1 MSAEIQG
8 CSRGIR
14 SLAVGFVVLSIF
26 GCGPGVEAPG
36 MSGGASEGG
45 TESGSGS
52 DSEQGSTGA
61 DVPFSCTLDQELVP
75 GYCFERYDIELPG
88 PLVMERAVGADI
100 DGDGA
105 DSLVL
110 ELELDG
116 ASVLTIWDFD
126 DETGAILDQEV
137 SLYDPPPLEAG
148 KYDSEFEGTRLLAGA
163 YLFDGEPSSE
173 KDPSGVESIYRTEVW
188 QIALCDPGPLTG
200 EVSCEHKIAN
210 TEFPDPVVMGHTI
223 SCCGGDDL
231 ATTAS
236 LSGGGLEMY
245 AASVAGIGHVHAT
258 PPCETPIALAY
269 GDVDGNGRG
278 DVVYRSSAQCLA
290 EDDPGRRDVGV
301 YLLGPGSLEPGP
313 FVAPD
318 IDVELLLA
326 IDVDLDG
333 TDEVLAAQAS
343 GPSAQYRVLSWAG
356 GDAPSSTE
364 ATGPQRVER
373 LERGDL
379 RGDGSTE
386 VLYVET
392 RTHIAASPYEPAS
405 ALPAELGRLLAVV
418 DANGDGLDDLLLTG
432 RSPETSV
439 VLLISR

>member
-163 YLFDGEPSSE
+163 RLPSGEEPS
-173 KDPSGVESIYRTEVW
+173 GAESIYRTEVW
-188 QIALCDPGPLTG
+188 QIALCDPGALTG
-200 EVSCEHKIAN
+200 EVSCEHYIAN
-210 TEFPDPVVMGHTI
+210 TEFPDPVVIGHTI
-223 SCCGGDDL
+223 SCCGGSDL

-236 LSGGGLEMY
+236 LSGAGLELY
-245 AASVAGIGHVHAT
+245 TPGLGRIGHVHST
-258 PPCETPIALAY
+258 PPCETPVAFAY

-278 DVVYRSSAQCLA
+278 DIVYRSSAQCL
-290 EDDPGRRDVGV
+290 EENDPGRRDVGV
-301 YLLGPGSLEPGP
+301 YMLAPGSLEPGP
-313 FVAPD
+313 FLAPD

-326 IDVDLDG
+326 TDVDLDG
-333 TDEVLAAQAS
+333 SDEILAAQAS
-343 GPSAQYRVLSWAG
+343 GPSAQYRILSWADEG
-356 GDAPSSTE
+356 APTWTE
-364 ATGPQRVER
+364 AMGPQRVDR
-373 LERGDL
+373 LDQGDL
-379 RGDGSTE
+379 RGDGSTD
-386 VLYVET
+386 VLYVEA
-392 RTHIAASPYEPAS
+392 RTHIAPSPFEPAA
-405 ALPAELGRLLAVV
+405 ALPDELGRVLAVV
-418 DANGDGLDDLLLTG
+418 DANGDGLDDLLLAG
-432 RSPETSV
+432 SSPATSV